1 MIARSQPL
9 AVLLLALCSACGSL
23 KYDLSDL
30 DFPLRAGP
38 APAGSTTRPF
48 ALETKSILWIHG
60 LAGHR
65 QPDVAQQ
72 LRVLEPGPGG
82 IANLRVTQGASFHD
96 WLLTHLSLTLVRM
109 KTVRIEGEVVEG
121 AQDRPASR

>member
-1 MIARSQPL
+1 MFARFQPL
-9 AVLLLALCSACGSL
+9 AVLLLVLCSACGSL

-48 ALETKSILWIHG
+48 ALKSKSILWVHG

-65 QPDVAQQ
+65 QPEVAEQI
-72 LRVLEPGPGG
+72 RALEPGPGG

-109 KTVRIEGEVVEG
+109 KTVRIEGVVVEG
-121 AQDRPASR
+121 PQDRQAGL